1 MTQNQIDS
9 AIDKLINRQQK
20 INTFVIE
27 KIAGRVKDIGEL
39 LPSDVMSLK
48 QLFSV
53 SQDLN
58 EITKEIATV
67 TQVNQKAIKQLIEDI
82 ALSMY
87 EESEFMY
94 IFKDMK
100 QLAFEEN
107 KPLQRVIKAIEKQT
121 LGEYVNISKAQ
132 AFMIRNRRT
141 NTFAPT
147 PIAKAYQ
154 EVIDTAV
161 QSTHQGVTDYQTAMR
176 RTLQELNESGIKT
189 VTYDTPSGK
198 PYAQSVEAAV
208 RRNILDGVRAINQ
221 GVQDEIGKEVGTD
234 GKEITVHLN
243 SAPDHEPVQGHQFT
257 NEEFDK
263 LQNAESF
270 KDVNGNIFAPIERAI
285 GTLNCRHF
293 TYSIIVGL
301 NKPNYTQ
308 EQLDQ
313 MIANNHKGY
322 TLSNGKHLTLYECSQ
337 MQRQYERNIRKMK
350 TGEKMAKEAGDEQLE
365 NHYKTKKDKLL
376 KQYQIF
382 SNACKL
388 RTKPG
393 RLIT

>member
-1 MTQNQIDS
+1 MNLDDG
-9 AIDKLINRQQK
+9 IDKLLSRQQK
-20 INTFVIE
+20 INTFVIT

-48 QLFSV
+48 QLQMS
-53 SQDLN
+53 SQDLK
-58 EITKEIATV
+58 EITEQIAVITRL
-67 TQVNQKAIKQLIEDI
+67 QLRDIKQLIEDI

-87 EESEFMY
+87 EDA
-94 IFKDMK
+94 KDMYVFRNMDIIP
-100 QLAFEEN
+100 FEKNEH
-107 KPLQRVIKAIEKQT
+107 LQRVIKAVEKQT
-121 LGEYVNISKAQ
+121 LGEYSNLSKAQ

-141 NTFAPT
+141 GKFIAT
-147 PIAKAYQ
+147 PIAKTYQ
-154 EVIDTAV
+154 EVIDTAI
-161 QSTHQGVTDYQTAMR
+161 QSTHQGITDYHTSMR
-176 RTLQELNESGIKT
+176 NVLKELNESGIKMIS
-189 VTYDTPSGK
+189 YDTPSGR
-198 PYAQSVEAAV
+198 PYVQNAEAAV

-221 GVQDEIGKEVGTD
+221 GVQDEIGKQTNAD

-270 KDVNGNIFAPIERAI
+270 QDVNGNKFAPIERAI

-308 EQLDQ
+308 KQLDQ

-322 TLSNGKHLTLYECSQ
+322 TLANGNHLTLYECSQ

-350 TGEKMAKEAGDEQLE
+350 TGEKMAKEAGDKQLQE
-365 NHYKTKKDKLL
+365 FYTNRKNRLL
-376 KQYQIF
+376 EQYQKF
-382 SNACKL
+382 SNGCNL
-388 RTKPG
+388 RTKPA
-393 RLIT
+393 RLTI

>member
-1 MTQNQIDS
+1 MNLDDG
-9 AIDKLINRQQK
+9 IDKLLARQQK
-20 INTFVIE
+20 INTFVIK

-48 QLFSV
+48 QLQMS
-53 SQDLN
+53 SQDLK
-58 EITKEIATV
+58 EITEQIAIITRL
-67 TQVNQKAIKQLIEDI
+67 QIKDIKQLIENI

-87 EESEFMY
+87 EDA
-94 IFKDMK
+94 KDMYVFRNMDIIP
-100 QLAFEEN
+100 FEKNEH
-107 KPLQRVIKAIEKQT
+107 LQRVIKAVEKQT
-121 LGEYVNISKAQ
+121 LEEYSNLSKAQ

-141 NTFAPT
+141 NTFTPT
-147 PIAKAYQ
+147 PIAKTYQ
-154 EVIDTAV
+154 EVIDTAI
-161 QSTHQGVTDYQTAMR
+161 QSTHQGITDYHTFMR
-176 RTLQELNESGIKT
+176 NVLKELNESGIKMIS
-189 VTYDTPSGK
+189 YDTPSGR
-198 PYAQSVEAAV
+198 PYVQSAEAAV

-221 GVQDEIGKEVGTD
+221 GVQDEIGKQTNAD

-270 KDVNGNIFAPIERAI
+270 QDVNGNKFAPIERAI

-308 EQLDQ
+308 KQLDQ

-322 TLSNGKHLTLYECSQ
+322 TLANGKHLTLYECSQ

-350 TGEKMAKEAGDEQLE
+350 TGEKMAKEAGDKQLE
-365 NHYKTKKDKLL
+365 EYYVNKKNILL
-376 KQYQIF
+376 TQYQKF
-382 SNACKL
+382 SNGCNL
-388 RTKPG
+388 RVKPA
-393 RLIT
+393 RLTI

>member
-1 MTQNQIDS
+1 MNLDDG
-9 AIDKLINRQQK
+9 IDKLLTRQQK
-20 INTFVIE
+20 INTFVIK

-48 QLFSV
+48 QLQLS
-53 SQDLN
+53 SQDLK
-58 EITKEIATV
+58 EITEQIAVITRL
-67 TQVNQKAIKQLIEDI
+67 QLRDIKQLIEDI

-87 EESEFMY
+87 EDA
-94 IFKDMK
+94 KDMYVFRNMDIIP
-100 QLAFEEN
+100 FEKNEH
-107 KPLQRVIKAIEKQT
+107 LQRVIKAVEKQT
-121 LGEYVNISKAQ
+121 LGEYSNLSKAQ

-141 NTFAPT
+141 GKFIPT
-147 PIAKAYQ
+147 SIAKTYQ
-154 EVIDTAV
+154 EVIDTAI
-161 QSTHQGVTDYQTAMR
+161 QSTHQGITDYHTSMR
-176 RTLQELNESGIKT
+176 NVLKGLNESGIKMIS
-189 VTYDTPSGK
+189 YDTPSGR
-198 PYAQSVEAAV
+198 PYVQSAEAAV

-221 GVQDEIGKEVGTD
+221 GVQDEIGKQTNAD

-270 KDVNGNIFAPIERAI
+270 QDVNGNKFAPIERAI

-301 NKPNYTQ
+301 NKPNFTQ
-308 EQLDQ
+308 KQLDQ

-322 TLSNGKHLTLYECSQ
+322 TLANGKHLTLYECSQ

-350 TGEKMAKEAGDEQLE
+350 TGEKMAKEAGDKQLE
-365 NHYKTKKDKLL
+365 EYYVNKKNILL
-376 KQYQIF
+376 TQYQKF
-382 SNACKL
+382 SNGCNL
-388 RTKPG
+388 RVKPA
-393 RLIT
+393 RLTI

>member
-1 MTQNQIDS
+1 MNLDDG
-9 AIDKLINRQQK
+9 IDKLLTRQQK
-20 INTFVIE
+20 INTFVIR

-48 QLFSV
+48 QLQMSG
-53 SQDLN
+53 QDLK
-58 EITKEIATV
+58 EITEQIAVITRL
-67 TQVNQKAIKQLIEDI
+67 QMKDIKQLIEDI

-87 EESEFMY
+87 EDA
-94 IFKDMK
+94 KDMYVFRNMDIIP
-100 QLAFEEN
+100 FEKNEH
-107 KPLQRVIKAIEKQT
+107 LQRVIKAVEKQT
-121 LGEYVNISKAQ
+121 LGEYSNLSKAQ

-141 NTFAPT
+141 NTFTPT
-147 PIAKAYQ
+147 PIAKVYQ
-154 EVIDTAV
+154 EVIDTAI
-161 QSTHQGVTDYQTAMR
+161 QSTHQGITDYHTSMR
-176 RTLQELNESGIKT
+176 NVLKELNESGIKMIS
-189 VTYDTPSGK
+189 YDTPSGR
-198 PYAQSVEAAV
+198 PYVQSAEAAV

-221 GVQDEIGKEVGTD
+221 GVQDEIGKQTNAD

-270 KDVNGNIFAPIERAI
+270 QDVNGNKFAPIERAI

-308 EQLDQ
+308 KQLDQ

-322 TLSNGKHLTLYECSQ
+322 TLANGKHLTLYECSQ

-350 TGEKMAKEAGDEQLE
+350 TGEKMAKEAGDKQLE
-365 NHYKTKKDKLL
+365 EYYVNKKNILL
-376 KQYQIF
+376 TQYQKF
-382 SNACKL
+382 SNGCNL
-388 RTKPG
+388 RVKPA
-393 RLIT
+393 RLTI

>member
-1 MTQNQIDS
+1 MNLEDG
-9 AIDKLINRQQK
+9 IDKLLARQQK
-20 INTFVIE
+20 INTFVIR

-48 QLFSV
+48 QLQMS
-53 SQDLN
+53 SQDLK
-58 EITKEIATV
+58 EITEQIALITRL
-67 TQVNQKAIKQLIEDI
+67 QMRDIKQLIEDI

-87 EESEFMY
+87 EDA
-94 IFKDMK
+94 KDMYVFRNMNIIP
-100 QLAFEEN
+100 FEKNEH
-107 KPLQRVIKAIEKQT
+107 LQRVIKAVEKQT
-121 LGEYVNISKAQ
+121 LGEYSNLSKAQ

-141 NTFAPT
+141 SKFIAT
-147 PIAKAYQ
+147 PIAKTYQ
-154 EVIDTAV
+154 EVIDTAI
-161 QSTHQGVTDYQTAMR
+161 QSTHQGITDYHTSMCN
-176 RTLQELNESGIKT
+176 TLKELNESGIKMIS
-189 VTYDTPSGK
+189 YDTPSGR
-198 PYAQSVEAAV
+198 PYVQSAEAAV

-221 GVQDEIGKEVGTD
+221 GVQDEIGKQTNAD

-257 NEEFDK
+257 NKEFDK

-270 KDVNGNIFAPIERAI
+270 QDVNGNKFAPIERAI

-308 EQLDQ
+308 KQLDQ

-322 TLSNGKHLTLYECSQ
+322 TLVNGKHLTLYECSQ

-350 TGEKMAKEAGDEQLE
+350 TGEKMAKEAGDQQLQDYYV
-365 NHYKTKKDKLL
+365 NKKNKLL
-376 KQYQIF
+376 EQYQKF
-382 SNACKL
+382 SNGCNL
-388 RTKPG
+388 RVKPA
-393 RLIT
+393 RLTI